1 MYVILTYDVHQK
13 RVTKVHKVCKRY
25 LNHIQRSVF
34 EGNISELK
42 LNNLKKELSSLISPQ
57 FDSIIIYRLDSVKY
71 ACKEQLGLVQPISN
85 II

>member
-1 MYVILTYDVHQK
+1 MYVILTYDVRQK
-13 RVTKVHKVCKRY
+13 RVAKVYKVCKRY

-42 LNNLKKELSSLISPQ
+42 LNNLKKELSSLISPRL
-57 FDSIIIYRLDSVKY
+57 DSIIIYRLDSVKY
-71 ACKEQLGLVQPISN
+71 VCKEQLGLVQPVYN

>member
-1 MYVILTYDVHQK
+1 MYVILTYDVRQK
-13 RVTKVHKVCKRY
+13 RVAKVYKICKRY

-34 EGNISELK
+34 EGNISESK

-71 ACKEQLGLVQPISN
+71 AGKEQLGVIQSISN